1 MKYQNT
7 KTKIII
13 DVSSKIH
20 GDNWIKVEKL
30 PKKSPKKNDE
40 KQEDTLDNE
49 PETDDVPKG
58 ITKEQ
63 IMKELDAF
71 GSEYNPTD
79 KKAVLYDLMM
89 KGKK

>member
-20 GDNWIKVEKL
+20 GDNWIKLGEL
-30 PKKSPKKNDE
+30 PNQPPKKNDE

-49 PETDDVPKG
+49 PETDNVPKG
-58 ITKEQ
+58 INKAQ
-63 IMKELDAF
+63 IMQELDAF
-71 GSEYNPTD
+71 GIKYDSNA
-79 KKAVLYDLMM
+79 KKEILYDLMM